1 MVKILMG
8 LAVAIAIAAGGFF
21 GFGFYTQQR
30 VASEVEAAFEQIRA
44 AGGKASHGR
53 VSFDLS
59 TRTLTVADIVTETNA
74 PTPVSVKIA
83 SFTALGVRQPDS
95 AQFFADT
102 IQATDIEVG
111 LSMAARPSG
120 RVTYRAPRIMV
131 KDYSGPAGLQQ
142 PASSS
147 IIDIYRSAV
156 EQFMR
161 ISASSVTVPAL
172 TGTMNFEGAVPGGGA
187 GDFTYSGV
195 SMQGIKDGKIAVMKA
210 DGLVFTVNTQ
220 QSGKPQKMTGNLA
233 NIASYDLDAAGAAA
247 VLDPQ
252 KATDNQ
258 YYRVYR
264 QISAG
269 PYTITSE
276 PGMRMRIDG
285 FTIDDVGVRPS
296 RVQLPALLALIPAA
310 GSAPTPAQA
319 RDIMEKA
326 AGLYEG
332 IRVGS
337 AEMRGLSM
345 ETPQA
350 PLTLA
355 AVRLNLD
362 NGKIGEFAFEALDT
376 RSANGPVKVGRFALK
391 SLDLAGLLRMS
402 ALFLDPAQMPS
413 PDQALGMLTLLEGAE
428 LKGLV
433 APYDSAGKPV
443 SIDAINLN
451 WGQFVGPIPSR
462 AHLSAKLTTPIDPAN
477 PMLEPLIAA
486 GIDSAAIDLDLGAAW
501 TETSRAFVLAPMSLE
516 LGGLLKAQARVA
528 LANVPRGVFSLDP
541 VQAATLAAQIEAEA
555 MEITLRDI
563 GGVDLAVA
571 QYARMQNL
579 TPDAARREI
588 VESIKDGNANL
599 DPDALAIVGA
609 VAGFVENPLGTL
621 TLKFTPRAKVPA
633 MQLIELLSTEP
644 LVALE
649 QFQVQASTGR

>member
-1 MVKILMG
+1 
-8 LAVAIAIAAGGFF
+8 
-21 GFGFYTQQR
+21 
-30 VASEVEAAFEQIRA
+30 
-44 AGGKASHGR
+44 
-53 VSFDLS
+53 
-59 TRTLTVADIVTETNA
+59 
-74 PTPVSVKIA
+74 
-83 SFTALGVRQPDS
+83 
-95 AQFFADT
+95 
-102 IQATDIEVG
+102 
-111 LSMAARPSG
+111 
-120 RVTYRAPRIMV
+120 
-131 KDYSGPAGLQQ
+131 
-142 PASSS
+142 
-147 IIDIYRSAV
+147 
-156 EQFMR
+156 
-161 ISASSVTVPAL
+161 
-172 TGTMNFEGAVPGGGA
+172 
-187 GDFTYSGV
+187 
-195 SMQGIKDGKIAVMKA
+195 
-210 DGLVFTVNTQ
+210 
-220 QSGKPQKMTGNLA
+220 
-233 NIASYDLDAAGAAA
+233 
-247 VLDPQ
+247 
-252 KATDNQ
+252 
-258 YYRVYR
+258 
-264 QISAG
+264 
-269 PYTITSE
+269 
-276 PGMRMRIDG
+276 
-285 FTIDDVGVRPS
+285 
-296 RVQLPALLALIPAA
+296 
-310 GSAPTPAQA
+310 
-319 RDIMEKA
+319 
-326 AGLYEG
+326 
-332 IRVGS
+332 
-337 AEMRGLSM
+337 MRGLSM

-362 NGKIGEFAFEALDT
+362 NGKIGEFAFEGLDT
-376 RSANGPVKVGRFALK
+376 RSPNGPVKVGRFALK

-413 PDQALGMLTLLEGAE
+413 PDQALGMLALLEGAE

-462 AHLSAKLTTPIDPAN
+462 AHLTAKLTTPIDPAN

-588 VESIKDGNANL
+588 VESIKDGNASL
-599 DPDALAIVGA
+599 DPDALAIIGA
-609 VAGFVENPLGTL
+609 VAGFIENPLGTL